1 VLGSQGRAIPG
12 SLAELIAVLPR
23 KAAQLLV
30 TTNAQGTDAMARRRT
45 LVVYIVAWLV
55 ALGGTLRYLEY
66 ILEQPSRW
74 AILGLLVAFF
84 VLLAIAPWLS
94 RRSPQYM
101 HLYLAVQTCILV
113 ALTGVTTIEDFAAI
127 PFMSLILLAMIIF
140 PPKIGFRW
148 IGVFIV
154 ILVVCMIVYGLVYH
168 GINTEWILLNA
179 LLYIT
184 IYLAAGAILA
194 VVRQLETA
202 RNEAEVA
209 RKESEELLAELQVA
223 HQQLQAYTG
232 QAEDLAVIAERNRLA
247 RNLHDSVS
255 QTVFSMTLTAEA
267 ARILFDRDAARAAAE
282 LDKLQALARSA
293 LSEMR
298 SLVFELRPT
307 AVTEQGLIPA
317 LRHHIVELERQY
329 GLVVALQVE
338 GEPHLT
344 DLEAQRLFRVIQEA
358 LNNVVKHART
368 DRASVALQFETMRVL
383 VRIEDEGQGFAP
395 EGAEAEGQGIGLS
408 TMRERVEMLGGTL
421 TIDSSPGAGT
431 RVTVELNAGN
441 GEGSHDKD

>member
-1 VLGSQGRAIPG
+1 M
-12 SLAELIAVLPR
+12 
-23 KAAQLLV
+23 
-30 TTNAQGTDAMARRRT
+30 TARHRSRI
-45 LVVYIVAWLV
+45 VYLVAWLV
-55 ALGGTLRYLEY
+55 ALGGTLRYLGY
-66 ILEQPSRW
+66 ILEQPSQW
-74 AILGLLVAFF
+74 AILGLLAVFF
-84 VLLAIAPWLS
+84 VLLALAPLLS
-94 RRSPQYM
+94 RRSARYM

-113 ALTGVTTIEDFAAI
+113 ALTIVTTIEDFVAL
-127 PFMSLILLAMIIF
+127 PFMSLMLMAMTVF

-154 ILVVCMIVYGLVYH
+154 ILVVSMVAYGLMFH

-184 IYLAAGAILA
+184 IYLATGAVMA

-209 RKESEELLAELQVA
+209 RQESDELLAELQVT

-232 QAEDLAVIAERNRLA
+232 QAEELAVIAERNRLA

-267 ARILFDRDAARAAAE
+267 ARILLDRDASRAASE
-282 LDKLQALARSA
+282 LDKLQVLAKSALA
-293 LSEMR
+293 EMR

-307 AVTEQGLIPA
+307 AVIEKGLIPA
-317 LRHHIVELERQY
+317 LRHHMVTLERQH
-329 GLVVALQVE
+329 GLIVALQVE

-368 DRASVALQFETMRVL
+368 DRASVVLEFEDGCVL
-383 VRIEDEGQGFAP
+383 ARIEDEGQGFAT
-395 EGAEAEGQGIGLS
+395 EAAGAEGQGIGLS

-431 RVTVELNAGN
+431 QVTVELASGN